1 MKNPQIQFFSS
12 SEGWNIS
19 SYNEIGEN
27 FKYGLSVPAIPFDGE
42 NKYLRITDI
51 DDDTR
56 IFDKT
61 NLSSPGIDLSLA
73 NEYILTEGDITFAR
87 TGASVGKSYLYDAK
101 DGKIYFAGFLIKIG
115 IKKNV
120 CASFI
125 FQNSLTNNFKRYIN
139 LVSQRSGQPGIN
151 IKELQ
156 AYKLYIPK
164 TLEEQQKIASYF
176 QSLDSLIQ
184 VTSKKLASLK
194 QIKTAS
200 LQSMF
205 PQEGET
211 VPKVRFKGFE
221 GEWEEKSFSALYK
234 KSIIYNPQIQI
245 SAESETKRSIFREK
259 DKTKRS
265 KKESAQHSKSR
276 NKSFVMTSVSAL

>member
-56 IFDKT
+56 VFDKT

-101 DGKIYFAGFLIKIG
+101 DGKIYFAGFLI
-115 IKKNV
+115 
-120 CASFI
+120 
-125 FQNSLTNNFKRYIN
+125 NN
-139 LVSQRSGQPGIN
+139 
-151 IKELQ
+151 
-156 AYKLYIPK
+156 
-164 TLEEQQKIASYF
+164 
-176 QSLDSLIQ
+176 
-184 VTSKKLASLK
+184 
-194 QIKTAS
+194 
-200 LQSMF
+200 
-205 PQEGET
+205 
-211 VPKVRFKGFE
+211 
-221 GEWEEKSFSALYK
+221 
-234 KSIIYNPQIQI
+234 
-245 SAESETKRSIFREK
+245 
-259 DKTKRS
+259 
-265 KKESAQHSKSR
+265 
-276 NKSFVMTSVSAL
+276 TSVNFYR